1 MFEAVMWAVIFEVV
15 RFEEITASFA
25 MLLDVL
31 AEFALVLMDVSVLAL
46 KTMVRIELSLP
57 CQYISAPALFIVIIN
72 KSGQVY

>member
-1 MFEAVMWAVIFEVV
+1 MFEVV
-15 RFEEITASFA
+15 MFEEITASFA
-25 MLLDVL
+25 MLLNVL
-31 AEFALVLMDVSVLAL
+31 VEFALVSMDVLVLAL